1 MRVYNRIRRRI
12 YGGWKS
18 QDCGSLGTRCQQGAN
33 GCAIVNIIM
42 FTNIGGDDDDYN
54 DDDDGDVM
62 TKMIMIEIF
71 E

>member
-1 MRVYNRIRRRI
+1 MYNRIRRRI

-18 QDCGSLGTRCQQGAN
+18 EDRGSLGTRCQQGTN
-33 GCAIVNIIM
+33 GCEIVNIK
-42 FTNIGGDDDDYN
+42 FTNID
-54 DDDDGDVM
+54 DDDDGYNDGDDDDVM